1 MYSLVN
7 LVADAPKFLC
17 ESETEREDDVEC
29 CAQRQFV
36 RKLDDNNN
44 SRSFCFLCNKQRERE
59 RERERENNKEKDA
72 FCLAGI

>member
-29 CAQRQFV
+29 SAQRQFV
-36 RKLDDNNN
+36 RKLDG
-44 SRSFCFLCNKQRERE
+44 CY
-59 RERERENNKEKDA
+59 
-72 FCLAGI
+72 AGKYRICHQSCVSAN